1 MDVADPGLPAGRDG
15 DARKGARLREVLEDL
30 IAEAGAGALLPSE
43 RALAE
48 RYGLARMT
56 VRKELDRLVAEG
68 AAYRVHGRGTFA
80 ATPRI
85 VQAEALTSFTEDV
98 LARGLQPGARVL
110 AHGVVVADDALAA
123 ALELAPGAR
132 VVRVHRVRTADGE
145 PLALEW
151 AHLPADDFP
160 GLEGEPLADRSLL
173 ALLRDRYGVVVTAA
187 HQHVSAVALS
197 ADEAALLGVEAG
209 SPGFLFR
216 RVTRREGGRVLES
229 ARSLYRGDRYEIQ
242 IRQEP
247 REGPERAR

>member
-1 MDVADPGLPAGRDG
+1 M
-15 DARKGARLREVLEDL
+15 
-30 IAEAGAGALLPSE
+30 
-43 RALAE
+43 
-48 RYGLARMT
+48 
-56 VRKELDRLVAEG
+56 
-68 AAYRVHGRGTFA
+68 
-80 ATPRI
+80 
-85 VQAEALTSFTEDV
+85 

-247 REGPERAR
+247 REGPDRAR